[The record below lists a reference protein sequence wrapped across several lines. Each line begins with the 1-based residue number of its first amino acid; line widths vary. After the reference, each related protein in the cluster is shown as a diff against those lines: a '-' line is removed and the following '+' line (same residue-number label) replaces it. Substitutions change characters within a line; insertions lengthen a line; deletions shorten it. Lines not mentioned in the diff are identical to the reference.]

1 MSAEVVIPE
10 WDDVTPCTA
19 NPLEAF
25 VYSQEPAGALEEQK
39 FRAGLKAAIE
49 WVLQNRGTGS

>member
-10 WDDVTPCTA
+10 WDDIAPGSE

-49 WVLQNRGTGS
+49 WVLQNGGTGS